1 MQEGEKTEALP
12 THLNSDLDV
21 SISKQPVSGILPE
34 GGRTPDK
41 GMASSIIPHMPT
53 MPLRE
58 GERWSL
64 PSEDQVCMPG
74 KWEMPKSGEGLTLSD
89 DLDNSWSGLL
99 KGLHWKQ

>member
-1 MQEGEKTEALP
+1 VQEGEKTEALP

-41 GMASSIIPHMPT
+41 GMASSIIPHMST

-58 GERWSL
+58 GERSL